1 MFKNAKVGDRVFDYA
16 LQEWGNVINFS
27 YSSIYPAKIEFS
39 NYVKN
44 TILVSFKN
52 NKVRSYTTQ
61 GTRNNTD
68 KLPTLFW
75 DEVKPITSPKKPLP
89 KLEIDTRVLVWDN
102 GGKDDKLNRYFSHF
116 SPNGNMHCFFK
127 GCTSWSSN
135 GKTVPWT
142 NWELVE

>member
-39 NYVKN
+39 NCVKN

-89 KLEIDTRVLVWDN
+89 SLAVDTCVLVWGDDE
-102 GGKDDKLNRYFSHF
+102 KDKQKRYFSHF
-116 SPNGNMHCFFK
+116 DSEGNIHCFEW
-127 GCTSWSSN
+127 GATSWSSN
-135 GKTVPWT
+135 GNTVLWD